1 MDDNEQQMYLKTH
14 RSGRDV
20 LIAVCDC
27 NLMGKKF
34 AEGHL
39 QVEICAD
46 FFGDE
51 LASTKD
57 VEIALSAATIANL
70 VGEQAVGQAV
80 KLGYVAEENVLVI
93 EGIPCAQM
101 VLI

>member
-70 VGEQAVGQAV
+70 VGEQTVGQAV